1 MIYLS
6 LDVNVNLGQKIIMN
20 AKSSLLNARAV
31 PSALTETQASSQ
43 TWTIREFADMFDVT
57 PRTVRFYEDKGLLS
71 PERNGQSRTFHIR
84 DRARFERILRGKR
97 LGFSL
102 DDLRA
107 VFDVMEGRITDT
119 TELRRRR
126 DNFQAVIDGLADRR
140 RDVEILADDMS
151 EIVSVIDEHLT
162 QNADDS
168 AQDVAT
174 LADRYQAAF
183 EKHLIA
189 QQGSI

>member
-1 MIYLS
+1 MT
-6 LDVNVNLGQKIIMN
+6 
-20 AKSSLLNARAV
+20 AKSSLLDPRAL
-31 PSALTETQASSQ
+31 PSALTDTQASTQ
-43 TWTIREFADMFDVT
+43 RWTIREFADMFDVT

-151 EIVSVIDEHLT
+151 EIVSVIDDHLT
-162 QNADDS
+162 QKADDS

>member
-1 MIYLS
+1 MI
-6 LDVNVNLGQKIIMN
+6 DDIT
-20 AKSSLLNARAV
+20 
-31 PSALTETQASSQ
+31 TEQGRKDAATS
-43 TWTIREFADMFDVT
+43 WTIREFADMFSVT

-71 PERNGQSRTFHIR
+71 PERTGQSRTFHAR

-102 DDLRA
+102 DDIRA
-107 VFDVMEGRITDT
+107 VFDVMEGRITDPS
-119 TELRRRR
+119 ELRRRR

-140 RDVEILADDMS
+140 RDVALLERDMT
-151 EIVSVIDEHLT
+151 EIVTVIDEHLE
-162 QNADDS
+162 QSSGDPD
-168 AQDVAT
+168 QDVAN

-183 EKHLIA
+183 AKHLTA